1 MNFRIAAK
9 SFIVDND
16 KLLILKR
23 RPNDVQKP
31 SIWEIP
37 GGRLELG
44 EDPKE
49 GLIREAKEETNLDIK
64 IKSPLNVKHFTRDDG
79 QTITMLIFLCQ
90 ALINEIKLSEEHTE
104 FEWINLEKAK
114 DKLGSF
120 FHEDVDVYHKLTN

>member
-90 ALINEIKLSEEHTE
+90 ALNNEIKLSEEHTE